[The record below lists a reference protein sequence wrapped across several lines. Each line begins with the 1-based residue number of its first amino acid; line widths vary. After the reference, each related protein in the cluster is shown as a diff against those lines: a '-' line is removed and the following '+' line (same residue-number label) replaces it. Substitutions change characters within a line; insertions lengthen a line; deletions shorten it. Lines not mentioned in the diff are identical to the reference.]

1 MPEKDPFIQTL
12 IIGGLSS
19 AFGAIVRWYEN
30 VKVGGKFHFWWFVA
44 DVLISSVVG
53 LGVFWLA
60 LDTFEQHLSM
70 AACLAGLGG
79 NVGSRA
85 FDLARVVVV
94 RKWNLPIDKE
104 MK

>member
-1 MPEKDPFIQTL
+1 MPEKDPFVQTL

-19 AFGAIVRWYEN
+19 AFGALVRWYEN
-30 VKVGGKFHFWWFVA
+30 VKVSGKFHFGWFVA
-44 DVLISSVVG
+44 DMLISSVVG

-60 LDTFEQHLSM
+60 LDSFEQHLSM

-85 FDLARVVVV
+85 FDLGRMICS
-94 RKWNLPIDKE
+94 RRFNLPIDKE

>member
-1 MPEKDPFIQTL
+1 MPDKDPLLQSIL
-12 IIGGLSS
+12 IGGFSS
-19 AFGAIVRWYEN
+19 AFGALVRWYEN
-30 VKVGGKFHFWWFVA
+30 VKVGGKFNLGWFLV
-44 DVLISSVVG
+44 DMLISSVVG

-85 FDLARVVVV
+85 FDLGRLILNQ
-94 RKWNLPIDKE
+94 RYNLPIDKE
-104 MK
+104 LK